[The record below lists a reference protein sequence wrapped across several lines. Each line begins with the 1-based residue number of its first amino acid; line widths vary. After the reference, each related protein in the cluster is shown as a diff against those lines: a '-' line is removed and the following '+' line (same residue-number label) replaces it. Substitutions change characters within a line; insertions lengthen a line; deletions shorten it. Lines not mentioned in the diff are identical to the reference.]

1 MIQAQE
7 RENYLLANGVVAACI
22 VVSSVL
28 LPGDKLLGVEHL
40 AVRPGPHLVDHRRLK
55 VDEDGTRDVLA
66 GARLGEEG
74 VEGVVGDADGLVGGH
89 LAVGLDPM
97 LEAVELPASIAHL
110 ASCLAH
116 VDGDAF
122 PLRKEDN
129 FDILMT
135 QHPL

>member
-28 LPGDKLLGVEHL
+28 LPGDKLFGVKHL
-40 AVRPGPHLVDHRRLK
+40 PVGPGPNLVDHRRLK
-55 VDEDGTRDVLA
+55 VDEDGTRDMLA

-74 VEGVVGDADGLVGGH
+74 VEGVVRDADGLVGGH
-89 LAVGLDPM
+89 LAVGLDAV

-129 FDILMT
+129 
-135 QHPL
+135 